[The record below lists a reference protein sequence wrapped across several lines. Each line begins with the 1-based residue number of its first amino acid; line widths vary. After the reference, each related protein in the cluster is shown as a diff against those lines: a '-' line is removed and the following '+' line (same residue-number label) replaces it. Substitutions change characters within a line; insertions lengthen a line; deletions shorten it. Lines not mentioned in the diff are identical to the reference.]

1 MSLTT
6 TAKNTKLAFK
16 LFLVFVV
23 VYLLGKY
30 FLFPVAKKTYLSFF
44 PPKNPP
50 NPIFGLLDP
59 IEFIE
64 QETLGGVPVYSLL
77 TKGGKLPE
85 ELPNRAKV
93 YKYLPYPFSYSAGK
107 LASRD
112 ASILGF
118 SDELLSTNL
127 KGDEYRWTDPKT
139 GATLAINITTKD
151 LEMKVP
157 GHSLISAYNPG
168 SINRITA
175 PTIAKSLLQGIGR
188 FSDPLYIN
196 GSQNVEL
203 GVVRNGKIVYTS
215 FQGEAEVA
223 RIDFFRSINNFP
235 IVGPVHREG
244 LIRMI
249 VGVPENTED
258 KELNGAI
265 IKKSPYIYYKVRG
278 IEPVS
283 QAIYPLLPVSI
294 AWSEVAKGNGV
305 ISRIKPANQS
315 VFEEYQPVEI
325 SEILIT
331 DIYLAYYDSVQNQPY
346 LQPVYVF
353 EGNYIGPGNTK
364 GSISVYYPAISGE
377 YIKQESPNNAVQK

>member
-23 VYLLGKY
+23 VYLLGRY
-30 FLFPVAKKTYLSFF
+30 FLLPIAKKTYLSFF

-50 NPIFGLLDP
+50 NPIFGLLDQ
-59 IEFIE
+59 IEFVE
-64 QETLGGVPVYSLL
+64 QKTLGDIPVYSLL
-77 TKGGKLPE
+77 TKGGKLPA
-85 ELPNRAKV
+85 ELPNRARV

-107 LASRD
+107 SASTD

-118 SDELLSTNL
+118 SDESLSTNL
-127 KGDEYRWTDPKT
+127 KGDEYRWADPKT
-139 GATLAINITTKD
+139 GATLDINITTKD

-157 GHSLISAYNPG
+157 GHSLVSTYNPG

-175 PTIAKSLLQGIGR
+175 PTIAKSLLQSIGR
-188 FSDPLYIN
+188 FNDPLYTN
-196 GSQNVEL
+196 GTQTVEL
-203 GVVRNGKIVYTS
+203 GVVRNGNIVYTS

-223 RIDFFRSINNFP
+223 RIDFFRSINNIP
-235 IVGPVHREG
+235 IVGPIHREG

-249 VGVPENTED
+249 VGIPEDTKDRKLE
-258 KELNGAI
+258 GVTV
-265 IKKSPYIYYKVRG
+265 KKSPYIYYKVRG

-283 QAIYPLLPVSI
+283 QASYPLLPVSL
-294 AWSEVAKGNGV
+294 AWTEVTKGNGV
-305 ISRIKPANQS
+305 ISRVKPANQS

-325 SEILIT
+325 SEILVT
-331 DIYLAYYDSVQNQPY
+331 DIYLAYYDGAQNQPY

-377 YIKQESPNNAVQK
+377 YVKQENPSNVAQE